1 LFRDRWKLGAR
12 PAPAE
17 AAPARPSANGADS
30 RARSAVYSRHSHG
43 LEEFFRCLE
52 GETGLSILDLA
63 GASQANVNF
72 ITNFGHRLYSED
84 LYQILEAYFGQGDF
98 YANQN
103 DAERAERFLAHS
115 LSFPDASFDGAL
127 LWDMLEY
134 LAPALLQAAVTRL
147 ERIMKPGAYLLAI
160 FHADEKAESVPVY
173 FYRIAGA
180 GTLMLTLRGLRRPAQ
195 FFNNRAIE
203 KLFRS
208 FRSVKFFL
216 TRDHLRE
223 VIVRR

>member
-1 LFRDRWKLGAR
+1 MFRERWK
-12 PAPAE
+12 PV
-17 AAPARPSANGADS
+17 
-30 RARSAVYSRHSHG
+30 ARSLPAGIPCPPASLAGGEPHGRGAVYSRHSNG

-52 GETGLSILDLA
+52 GGTGLSILDLA
-63 GASQANVNF
+63 GASQANINF

-84 LYQILEAYFGQGDF
+84 LFQILEAHFTGGDF
-98 YANQN
+98 YVNQS
-103 DAERAERFLAHS
+103 DTQRAERFLSHS
-115 LSFPDASFDGAL
+115 LNFPDSSFDGAL

-134 LAPALLQAAVTRL
+134 LAPPLLEAAITRL
-147 ERIMKPGAYLLAI
+147 ERIMKPGSYLLAI
-160 FHADEKAESVPVY
+160 FHADERAQTVPVY
-173 FYRIAGA
+173 SYRIADA
-180 GTLMLTLRGLRRPAQ
+180 GTLLLALRAVRPPAH

-203 KLFRS
+203 RLFRG